1 MNQNEE
7 DVRDIIDKYNALRWR
22 YDNYDNLCYDCGI
35 LGFVL
40 GVVITI
46 VIYFV
51 LTLL

>member
-7 DVRDIIDKYNALRWR
+7 YVRDIIDKYNELRWQ

-40 GVVITI
+40 GIVTTI
-46 VIYFV
+46 VGYFV